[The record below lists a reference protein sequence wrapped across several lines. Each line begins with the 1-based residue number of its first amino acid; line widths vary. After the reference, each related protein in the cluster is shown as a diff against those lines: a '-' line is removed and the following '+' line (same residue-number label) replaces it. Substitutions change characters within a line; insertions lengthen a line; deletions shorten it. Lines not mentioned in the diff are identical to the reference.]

1 MSLAR
6 IIHLPALV
14 GALAITASLAVTAP
28 ANAQS
33 SPELRRASDGYRDAA
48 REFDRY
54 VNRAGYFSRFDERL
68 ADRLEEMAREF
79 RSAAR
84 NPRDV
89 ERLIYHWN
97 DLTATHIRVEE
108 TLIRGCGRP
117 DPTLLHLWGEVT
129 RSYAYVA
136 SEMQC
141 FTGGHVSNRFP
152 SEWDRVPV
160 QPLPAPSR
168 FQHDDFYYDAIPYR
182 HQDDCQFRSGRP
194 DWHVSPGHANFPQQ
208 HGGNASFSGHGRQ
221 VNPRAEVGAVIAATL
236 LNRLLD

>member
-14 GALAITASLAVTAP
+14 AVLAVTASLAATAS
-28 ANAQS
+28 ASAQS
-33 SPELRRASDGYRDAA
+33 SAELRHASDRYRDAA

-68 ADRLEEMAREF
+68 ADRLEEMARDF

-117 DPTLLHLWGEVT
+117 DPTLLHLWREVT

-141 FTGGHVSNRFP
+141 FTGGHASHRFP
-152 SEWDRVPV
+152 SDWDRAPV
-160 QPLPAPSR
+160 HLRTAPGR
-168 FQHDDFYYDAIPYR
+168 FQHDDFHYDSIPY
-182 HQDDCQFRSGRP
+182 
-194 DWHVSPGHANFPQQ
+194 GHR
-208 HGGNASFSGHGRQ
+208 GGNLNFSSNGRQ
-221 VNPRAEVGAVIAATL
+221 VTPRAEVGAVIAATL
-236 LNRLLD
+236 LNRLLN

>member
-14 GALAITASLAVTAP
+14 AALAITASLASTSP
-28 ANAQS
+28 ASAQS
-33 SPELRRASDGYRDAA
+33 SAELRHASDRYRDAA

-68 ADRLEEMAREF
+68 ADRLEDMAREF

-117 DPTLLHLWGEVT
+117 DPTLFRLWREVT
-129 RSYAYVA
+129 QSYAYVA

-141 FTGGHVSNRFP
+141 FTGGHVSHDFQATGAGLPLALCPNPATFSRMTFTMTR
-152 SEWDRVPV
+152 SLTDTRTTATSDPV
-160 QPLPAPSR
+160 SLIGTFRPATRAFLGNTAETQASR
-168 FQHDDFYYDAIPYR
+168 
-182 HQDDCQFRSGRP
+182 
-194 DWHVSPGHANFPQQ
+194 
-208 HGGNASFSGHGRQ
+208 
-221 VNPRAEVGAVIAATL
+221 ATVV
-236 LNRLLD
+236 R